1 MTLAHQFQYMRPGS
15 LEEALTLLAGNPGAA
30 VLAGGTDLVP
40 NMRGGIQAPAAVIDI
55 KEINEFE
62 TIAFDGKKLT
72 VGALTTFSDL
82 IDSDVINRHFP
93 VIAEAAGSAASMAIR
108 NRATLAGNI
117 CSAVPC
123 MDSGPLLSVYDA
135 EMTAVGPDGKRTI
148 PAHQWFKGNRL
159 TDLKHGEILTAI
171 SIPLPAETHAGCYVK
186 LGRYNG
192 EDLAQ
197 ASVLVLCL
205 PGNRYRV
212 AFGSVAPV
220 PIRAKRIEA
229 LLNGNPLNDD
239 LVDSAKELVPEEIKP
254 ITDIRA
260 SKEYRMHMSQVM
272 LGRALTAAAQRLAGR
287 GPEYGTWLI

>member
-1 MTLAHQFQYMRPGS
+1 MTLAHQFQYKRPGS
-15 LEEALTLLAGNPGAA
+15 LPEALRLLADNPDAS

-40 NMRGGIQAPAAVIDI
+40 NMREGIQAPGAVIDI
-55 KEINEFE
+55 KEITEFE
-62 TIAFDGKKLT
+62 TIAFDGKKLI

-82 IDSDVINRHFP
+82 IDSEIINRHFP
-93 VIAEAAGSAASMAIR
+93 VITETAKRVASVAIR

-123 MDSGPLLSVYDA
+123 MDSGPLLCAYEA
-135 EMTAVGPDGKRTI
+135 EMTAAGPEGERTI
-148 PAHQWFKGNRL
+148 PAHQWFKGNRVS
-159 TDLKHGEILTAI
+159 DLKHGEILTTI
-171 SIPLPAETHAGCYVK
+171 SIPIPAETHAGCFVK

-205 PGNRYRV
+205 PKNQYRV
-212 AFGSVAPV
+212 AFGSVGPI
-220 PIRAKRIEA
+220 PIRAKQIEA

-239 LVDSAKELVPEEIKP
+239 LVNSAKERIPKEIKP

-272 LGRALTAAAQRLAGR
+272 FTRALNAAAQRLAGH

>member
-15 LEEALTLLAGNPGAA
+15 LDEAVRLLAGNPDAA

-55 KEINEFE
+55 KEINGFE

-72 VGALTTFSDL
+72 IGALTTFSDL
-82 IDSDVINRHFP
+82 IDSDVIDRHFP
-93 VIAEAAGSAASMAIR
+93 VISEAARSAASVAIR

-135 EMTAVGPDGKRTI
+135 EMTAIGPDGKRTI

-159 TDLKHGEILTAI
+159 TDLKHGEILTTI
-171 SIPLPAETHAGCYVK
+171 SIPLPAESHAGCYVK

-197 ASVLVLCL
+197 ASVLALCL
-205 PGNRYRV
+205 QGNQYRV

-220 PIRAKRIEA
+220 PIRAKQIEA

-239 LVDSAKELVPEEIKP
+239 LINSAKELVSKEIKP

-260 SKEYRMHMSQVM
+260 SKEYRMHMSQIM
-272 LGRALTAAAQRLAGR
+272 LGRALNTAAQRLAGN

>member
-1 MTLAHQFQYMRPGS
+1 MALAHQFSYMRPGS
-15 LEEALTLLAGNPGAA
+15 LPEALDLLAATPEAA

-40 NMRGGIQAPAAVIDI
+40 NMREGIQAPSTVIDI
-55 KEINEFE
+55 KAIEGLDKI
-62 TIAFDGKKLT
+62 TFDGKTLDI
-72 VGALTTFSDL
+72 GALVTFADL
-82 IDSDVINRHFP
+82 IDSEIIINHFP
-93 VIAEAAGSAASMAIR
+93 VMCETAKTVASTAIR

-123 MDSGPLLSVYDA
+123 MDSGPLLLAYDA
-135 EMTAVGPDGKRTI
+135 KINVTSPGGKRSV
-148 PAHQWFKGNRL
+148 PAAHWFKGNRKS
-159 TDLKHGEILTAI
+159 DLKKGEILTSI
-171 SIPLPAETHAGCYVK
+171 SIPLPAENHAGCYIK
-186 LGRYNG
+186 LGRYHG

-220 PIRAKRIEA
+220 PVHARRIEA
-229 LLNGNPLNDD
+229 LLKGKPLSDD
-239 LVDSAKELVPEEIKP
+239 LLESAKALVPEEISP

-272 LGRALTAAAQRLAGR
+272 LVRALNAAAERLAGS
-287 GPEYGTWLI
+287 GPAYGTLLV

>member
-1 MTLAHQFQYMRPGS
+1 ML
-15 LEEALTLLAGNPGAA
+15 
-30 VLAGGTDLVP
+30 
-40 NMRGGIQAPAAVIDI
+40 
-55 KEINEFE
+55 
-62 TIAFDGKKLT
+62 
-72 VGALTTFSDL
+72 
-82 IDSDVINRHFP
+82 
-93 VIAEAAGSAASMAIR
+93 
-108 NRATLAGNI
+108 
-117 CSAVPC
+117 
-123 MDSGPLLSVYDA
+123 PLL
-135 EMTAVGPDGKRTI
+135 

-159 TDLKHGEILTAI
+159 TDLKPGEILTTI

-197 ASVLVLCL
+197 ASVLALCL

-229 LLNGNPLNDD
+229 LLNGNPLNDELID
-239 LVDSAKELVPEEIKP
+239 AAKELVPEEIKP

-272 LGRALTAAAQRLAGR
+272 LGRALTAAADRLNGH

>member
-15 LEEALTLLAGNPGAA
+15 LEEALRLLAENPGAA

-40 NMRGGIQAPAAVIDI
+40 NMREGIQAPTAVIDI
-55 KEINEFE
+55 KEIKEFD
-62 TIAFDGKKLT
+62 TIVFDEKKLT

-82 IDSDVINRHFP
+82 IDSEVINRHFP
-93 VIAEAAGSAASMAIR
+93 VIKEAAQSAASMAIR

-135 EMTAVGPDGKRTI
+135 EMTAIGPDGKRTI

-159 TDLKHGEILTAI
+159 TDLKHGEILTSI

-197 ASVLVLCL
+197 ASVLALCL
-205 PGNRYRV
+205 KGNQYRV

-220 PIRAKRIEA
+220 PIRAERIEA
-229 LLNGNPLNDD
+229 LLNGKQLNDD

-272 LGRALTAAAQRLAGR
+272 LGRALNTAAERLAGR

>member
-1 MTLAHQFQYMRPGS
+1 MRPGS
-15 LEEALTLLAGNPGAA
+15 LEEALRLLAGHPGAA

-40 NMRGGIQAPAAVIDI
+40 NMREGIQSPAAVIDI
-55 KEINEFE
+55 KAIDAFE
-62 TIAFDGKKLT
+62 TIAFDGKTLT
-72 VGALTTFSDL
+72 IGALTTFSDL

-93 VIAEAAGSAASMAIR
+93 VITEAARSAASVAIR

-123 MDSGPLLSVYDA
+123 MDSGPLLCVYDA
-135 EMTAVGPDGKRTI
+135 EMTAVGPDGKRSI

-159 TDLKHGEILTAI
+159 TDLKPGEILTTI
-171 SIPLPAETHAGCYVK
+171 SIPLPAETHSGCYVK

-197 ASVLVLCL
+197 ASVLALCL
-205 PGNRYRV
+205 NGNRYRV

-229 LLNGNPLNDD
+229 LLNGKSLNED
-239 LVDSAKELVPEEIKP
+239 LIDSAKQLVPEEIKP

-272 LGRALTAAAQRLAGR
+272 LARALNAAAERLAGH

>member
-15 LEEALTLLAGNPGAA
+15 LQEALDLLAGNANAA

-40 NMRGGIQAPAAVIDI
+40 NMREGIQAPSTVIDI
-55 KEINEFE
+55 KAIEGLDRI
-62 TIAFDGKKLT
+62 TFDGKTLDI
-72 VGALTTFSDL
+72 GALVTFADL
-82 IDSDVINRHFP
+82 IDSEVIMDHFP
-93 VIAEAAGSAASMAIR
+93 VIFETAKTVASTAIR

-123 MDSGPLLSVYDA
+123 MDSGPLLLAYET
-135 EMTAVGPDGKRTI
+135 EMNVTGPGGKRTV
-148 PAHQWFKGNRL
+148 PAAQWFKGNRKS
-159 TDLKHGEILTAI
+159 DLKPGEILISI

-186 LGRYNG
+186 LGRYHG

-212 AFGSVAPV
+212 AFGSVGPV
-220 PIRAKRIEA
+220 PLRAKQIEA
-229 LLNGNPLNDD
+229 LLNGNPLNDG
-239 LVDSAKELVPEEIKP
+239 LLESARILVPEEIAP

-260 SKEYRMHMSQVM
+260 SREYRMHMSQVM
-272 LGRALTAAAQRLAGR
+272 LVRALNAAAERLASR
-287 GPEYGTWLI
+287 GPAYGTWLI